1 MPNKQTFL
9 RADQF
14 QPHPADA
21 GAIQQL
27 LNLRHYRFTTFG
39 VTPRGRVYGV
49 HGCLADSNV
58 DALLQLPELIEVSV
72 QMASIAIFT
81 DKGLERLFAHPS
93 LRIFGCAQNPA
104 LTDRSAASLSM
115 SRRMQWLCLNNCA
128 ITDIG
133 VQSISEHRQLLGLYL
148 AGTQLTEVCVPYL
161 CCLTNLRRL
170 RLSQTLVTER
180 FRDTLSAHLPK
191 CLSIKLGQTAG

>member
-27 LNLRHYRFTTFG
+27 LNVRHYCSFG

-49 HGCLADSNV
+49 HVCLADSNV

-72 QMASIAIFT
+72 TMASVAIFT
-81 DKGLERLFAHPS
+81 DKGLERLLTHPS

-104 LTDRSAASLSM
+104 LTDRSAASLRKA
-115 SRRMQWLCLNNCA
+115 RRMQWFCLNDCA

-133 VQSISEHRQLLGLYL
+133 VQNISENGQLLGLYL
-148 AGTQLTEVCVPYL
+148 AGTQITGECVPYL
-161 CCLTNLRRL
+161 CRLTNLRRL
-170 RLSQTLVTER
+170 HLPQTLVTER

-191 CLSIKLGQTAG
+191 CFAIKLGNNAV